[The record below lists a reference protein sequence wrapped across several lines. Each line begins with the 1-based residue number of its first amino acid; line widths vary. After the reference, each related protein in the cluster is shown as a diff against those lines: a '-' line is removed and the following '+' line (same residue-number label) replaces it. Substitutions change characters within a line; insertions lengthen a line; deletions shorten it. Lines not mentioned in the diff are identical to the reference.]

1 MSELKKLII
10 NGQEYTITD
19 SGAVAFDEPQTLT
32 DEQKAQAREN
42 IGANTLIVT
51 VTDDTASHSTTEI
64 YNAVQAGNPVVLLYK
79 GEYFTLSSCVK
90 TYAYFTSADD
100 GQSVYVVG
108 VGEDCTVEYYENV
121 FTTRQE
127 VEDMMRTYAGADGE
141 DGFSPVATVTQT
153 DSGAV
158 ISITDANGTTT
169 ATVTNGKDGND
180 GAKGDKGDKGDTG
193 AAGADGTSV
202 TVASVSESAADGGS
216 NVVTFS
222 DGKTI
227 TIKNGS
233 KGSTGATGEKG
244 DKGDTGAQGIQG
256 VQGEQ
261 GEKGDK
267 GDTGDPGLTWRG
279 EWSDSITDYIY
290 GDVVYHNGSAYVFDN
305 ESNPE
310 SEPGVEDSVWSL
322 LAAKGDTGEQGPAYT
337 LTDTD
342 KTTIASAVKASLTT
356 ESWTFTLEDGSGVTK
371 AVYVG

>member
-19 SGAVAFDEPQTLT
+19 SGAVAFDEAQTLT

-169 ATVTNGKDGND
+169 ATIVNGKDGAD
-180 GAKGDKGDKGDTG
+180 GAKGDTGATGPQGPQGEKGDTGATGPQGPQGEKGDAGATGPTG
-193 AAGADGTSV
+193 AAGADGHTPV
-202 TVASVSESAADGGS
+202 
-216 NVVTFS
+216 
-222 DGKTI
+222 
-227 TIKNGS
+227 
-233 KGSTGATGEKG
+233 KG
-244 DKGDTGAQGIQG
+244 
-256 VQGEQ
+256 
-261 GEKGDK
+261 
-267 GDTGDPGLTWRG
+267 
-279 EWSDSITDYIY
+279 TDYFTE
-290 GDVVYHNGSAYVFDN
+290 A
-305 ESNPE
+305 
-310 SEPGVEDSVWSL
+310 
-322 LAAKGDTGEQGPAYT
+322 
-337 LTDTD
+337 D
-342 KTTIASAVKASLTT
+342 KTELVAQVKASLTT
-356 ESWTFTLEDGSGVTK
+356 ESWTFTLDDGSAVTK